1 MKSIAEVVR
10 RSGWIHS
17 AGGTGPY
24 LSLRARLPSLTR
36 QHIDDSVY
44 RDFDVVEVLAV
55 RESMMLVPREDVAVA
70 LAAGRRAT
78 VARFSRLPIDAEELD
93 ALAEKIVELIGEG
106 ERTPDELRSRIPPK
120 LIADLGD
127 EGKRAGFGST
137 LPVALRM
144 LQSQGRILRT
154 GEDCRLDATRYSYR
168 RWPASIA
175 IGDEPRDLDA
185 ALAERFTRWVAPA
198 RADDLAFFAGI
209 GKTAAKK
216 ALASSSPASAPPS
229 LPKGVLLLPFRDPH
243 FELRR
248 DSDEVTR
255 RHNTIVADGE
265 LAGIWEF
272 DPAEQRIAWR
282 TFHKVRGVE
291 AAVAET
297 ERFIRD
303 ELGDHK
309 FYAFD
314 HGRTRSSRIAAL
326 HAR

>member
-1 MKSIAEVVR
+1 MKSIADVVR
-10 RSGWIHS
+10 RAGWIHS

-24 LSLRARLPSLTR
+24 LSLRARIPSLTR
-36 QHIDDSVY
+36 QQVDYSVC
-44 RDFDVVEVLAV
+44 RDFDLVEVLAV

-70 LAAGRRAT
+70 LAAGRRGT
-78 VARFSRLPIDAEELD
+78 IARFSRLPIDAEELD
-93 ALAEKIVELIGEG
+93 ALAQTIIEMIGDR
-106 ERTPDELRSRIPPK
+106 ERTAGELRSCIPSR

-137 LPVALRM
+137 LPVALRL

-154 GEDCRLDATRYSYR
+154 GEHSRLDAKRYSYR
-168 RWPASIA
+168 RWPSSIP
-175 IGDEPRDLDA
+175 IGEGPRDLDA
-185 ALAERFTRWVAPA
+185 ALAERFARWVVAPGV
-198 RADDLAFFAGI
+198 DDFAFFAGT

-216 ALASSSPASAPPS
+216 ALAAAPSTGAPPP
-229 LPKGVLLLPFRDPH
+229 LAKGVLLLPFRDPH

-248 DSDEVTR
+248 DSDEATR

-272 DPAEQRIAWR
+272 DPAEQRIVWR
-282 TFHKVRGVE
+282 TFRNVRGVE
-291 AAVAET
+291 AAVGET

-309 FYAFD
+309 FYPFD
-314 HGRTRSSRIAAL
+314 HGKTRSSRLAAL
-326 HAR
+326 NAS